1 MRIIA
6 LLLAL
11 ALLMSL
17 GMGAVP
23 PTKQSLKLKATS
35 ISTDGVEN
43 TEIYETVVFVYPK
56 DAPALKIRMWTD
68 KQNYSSGERIFAHVN
83 AQFLNKTDV
92 GEIVVWADGVDVPV
106 IDTRELP
113 AGMHPVNGNSV
124 RGADWDVLA
133 GFGNSTPS

>member
-1 MRIIA
+1 
-6 LLLAL
+6 
-11 ALLMSL
+11 
-17 GMGAVP
+17 MGAVS

-56 DAPALKIRMWTD
+56 GAPALKIKMWAD

-83 AQFLNKTDV
+83 AQFMNKTDV
-92 GEIVVWADGVDVPV
+92 GEIVVYADGVDVPV
-106 IDTRELP
+106 IDTTELP
-113 AGMHPVNGNSV
+113 ADRHPVTGNLV
-124 RGADWDVLA
+124 LGADWDVWA